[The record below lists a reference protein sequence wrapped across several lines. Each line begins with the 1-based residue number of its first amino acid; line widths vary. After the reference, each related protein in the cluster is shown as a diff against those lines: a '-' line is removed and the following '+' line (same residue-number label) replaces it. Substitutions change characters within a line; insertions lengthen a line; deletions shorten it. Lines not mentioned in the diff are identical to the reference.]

1 MALTN
6 KNNTNGPLFVLKPVS
21 KNKDKKEV
29 EPYFEISKSGD
40 DGKFKVEDNQSINT
54 VSGKLFKI
62 EAKEDEYQGDKYY
75 RARIFLRDG
84 EEGYML
90 ATRLNIA
97 ARSLINCLF
106 SLEDFDSEISIKY
119 YRSKAGYESFY
130 VSQNGEK
137 VGWKFE
143 ASEIPKPQE
152 VSFRGKTIRDFTE
165 VDAFFVDKIQLLNNK
180 LSSVKNSPQEEN
192 GSYEEEQDEV
202 EDDIEPVKE
211 EGNEVKT
218 VTSKKKTKEKAW
230 QEEEEESDPIPF

>member
-29 EPYFEISKSGD
+29 EPYFEISKSGE

-54 VSGKLFKI
+54 VSGKLFKV

-106 SLEDFDSEISIKY
+106 SLSDFDKEISIKY

-165 VDAFFVDKIQLLNNK
+165 VDAFFVEQIRILNERLVSAK
-180 LSSVKNSPQEEN
+180 ASPQEEE
-192 GSYEEEQDEV
+192 GDYQEAEESDSEV
-202 EDDIEPVKE
+202 EDV
-211 EGNEVKT
+211 EVDAT
-218 VTSKKKTKEKAW
+218 ETENNSPKKKVKKKE
-230 QEEEEESDPIPF
+230 EEEEESIPF